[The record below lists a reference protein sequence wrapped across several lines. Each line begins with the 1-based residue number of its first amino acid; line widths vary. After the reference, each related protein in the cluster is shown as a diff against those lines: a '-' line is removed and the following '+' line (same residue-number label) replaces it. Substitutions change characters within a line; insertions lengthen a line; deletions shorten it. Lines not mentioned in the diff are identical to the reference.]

1 MALLALVL
9 GAGPASAHAA
19 LVSSDPEDGSSMA
32 AAPKT
37 ISLTFNENVATPAYV
52 AVTAPDGSTVRVKGV
67 EAVDRT
73 VTADVADVGQRGRF
87 SASYRVVSSD
97 GHPISGTFTYEV
109 TQGRIVAQVDTP
121 KKSQSFLHR
130 HKSHFIW
137 GSLAAAAAIALL
149 LSPLRRR
156 NDPESA

>member
-32 AAPKT
+32 AAPRI

-52 AVTAPDGSTVRVKGV
+52 AVTAPDGSTVSVKGV

-73 VTADVADVGQRGRF
+73 VTADVADVGQRGRY

-109 TQGRIVAQVDTP
+109 RQGRIVAQVDGP
-121 KKSQSFLHR
+121 KSQSFLHR

-137 GSLAAAAAIALL
+137 GTLAAAAAIVLL